1 MNTWRHCVFAGQ
13 WLSYWQCAIDLGN
26 ETGGPRDLYA
36 TPAVHDNNNTNN
48 YVTNTTHSSINCCY
62 QQAATSS
69 SQASPSPSL
78 LNHCSWS
85 FARWCREHFRTSI
98 TVIGWCFYTWQ
109 VWAAAT
115 PAPQVFVVN
124 SIFFFILITQSSFLA
139 CLIPQPLLH
148 TWQQLLVVIR
158 RRNDVTGN
166 EQRCSDIIASSL
178 PQSHSCQSGASLSR
192 RQAQTTV
199 QRCPITR

>member
-1 MNTWRHCVFAGQ
+1 MNTWHHCALAGQ
-13 WLSYWQCAIDLGN
+13 WLSHWQCALDLGN

-36 TPAVHDNNNTNN
+36 TPAVNDNNTNN
-48 YVTNTTHSSINCCY
+48 YVTNSMHSSINCSN

-69 SQASPSPSL
+69 SQASPSPPL
-78 LNHCSWS
+78 FNHCSWA
-85 FARWCREHFRTSI
+85 FARWCREYSRTSI

-115 PAPQVFVVN
+115 PAPQVFAIN
-124 SIFFFILITQSSFLA
+124 SIFFSILITQSPFLA

-148 TWQQLLVVIR
+148 TRQQLLVVIR
-158 RRNDVTGN
+158 RRKDVTGS

-178 PQSHSCQSGASLSR
+178 PQSHSCQSGAPLSHW
-192 RQAQTTV
+192 QAQKTL